1 MMPPTAL
8 VAAVELLPAVG
19 LLLLPCRFC
28 NDAVTSELMADAA
41 AFDAVTLDVCRVV
54 AEVDLPAAR
63 FVSNLENAELKL
75 V

>member
-1 MMPPTAL
+1 
-8 VAAVELLPAVG
+8 
-19 LLLLPCRFC
+19 
-28 NDAVTSELMADAA
+28 MADAA